1 MKKTLVLCIALS
13 AITITAQATASK
25 HVRSTSSTTAP
36 VATTPTSASLT
47 PSSTTTVLEPTTTI
61 KNIMYLSTNFLDLT
75 KGNGNISGDFFITE
89 NAAANISV
97 RSISSREKVK
107 VATAAQ
113 PIEMTVDKAYY
124 ILGASFFPLGLNK
137 QINLL
142 LSPGLAFGTKKT
154 TAAVETITG
163 LNLKA
168 SALIKTANKV
178 SFELGLQSNNLDE
191 GSFVSEA
198 YAGLGLLF

>member
-1 MKKTLVLCIALS
+1 MKSILTLCVAVS
-13 AITITAQATASK
+13 AITISAQATPSK
-25 HVRSTSSTTAP
+25 HVRSTSSTTTP
-36 VATTPTSASLT
+36 VATAPVSASLA
-47 PSSTTTVLEPTTTI
+47 PASTTTVVEPTTTN
-61 KNIMYLSTNFLDLT
+61 KNTVYLSTNFLDLT

-89 NAAANISV
+89 TAAANISV
-97 RSISSREKVK
+97 RTFSSREKVK
-107 VATAAQ
+107 VASSTERV
-113 PIEMTVDKAYY
+113 EMTVDKTYS

-137 QINLL
+137 QFNLL

-168 SALIKTANKV
+168 SALIKTTNKV